1 MFSCCFWKA
10 SVETKAPRGVAGVSA
25 HREASVEHPQV
36 KYAATQFVLDLTSVK
51 IGPHFALR
59 PQMLALMLCWIISD
73 ASTSL
78 KWHNSESFWEP
89 EVRVP
94 YSLVSGDMDRPGSY
108 CSIWK
113 GFVPILVFVSFAGF
127 RATYLNSKYTRHQLF
142 KAPLPQENYI
152 KRVKRILFFTP
163 YFGMADWG
171 IGFGSEPFEK
181 CSNKNCFV
189 TNKGNPEDFDAI
201 LFHARNFKGEQV
213 GHESW
218 LSWDMFHWKILTKT
232 DDLCRFLIR
241 EEDDRNRWRF
251 SKI

>member
-1 MFSCCFWKA
+1 
-10 SVETKAPRGVAGVSA
+10 
-25 HREASVEHPQV
+25 
-36 KYAATQFVLDLTSVK
+36 
-51 IGPHFALR
+51 
-59 PQMLALMLCWIISD
+59 
-73 ASTSL
+73 
-78 KWHNSESFWEP
+78 
-89 EVRVP
+89 
-94 YSLVSGDMDRPGSY
+94 MDRPGSY

-213 GHESW
+213 SHDCHETC
-218 LSWDMFHWKILTKT
+218 FIGK
-232 DDLCRFLIR
+232 
-241 EEDDRNRWRF
+241 F
-251 SKI
+251 SQKLMICVDS

>member
-1 MFSCCFWKA
+1 M
-10 SVETKAPRGVAGVSA
+10 
-25 HREASVEHPQV
+25 
-36 KYAATQFVLDLTSVK
+36 
-51 IGPHFALR
+51 
-59 PQMLALMLCWIISD
+59 IISA
-73 ASTSL
+73 ASGMTQLWMILRIGRFHIS
-78 KWHNSESFWEP
+78 WFQAMNWS
-89 EVRVP
+89 
-94 YSLVSGDMDRPGSY
+94 VSN

-113 GFVPILVFVSFAGF
+113 GFVPILVLVSFVWFG
-127 RATYLNSKYTRHQLF
+127 TSHLNSKYTHRPL
-142 KAPLPQENYI
+142 KAPVPQENYM
-152 KRVKRILFFTP
+152 KRVKRILFFNP
-163 YFGMADWG
+163 PWWIDFGLG
-171 IGFGSEPFEK
+171 PFEK
-181 CSNKNCFV
+181 CPNKNCFV

>member
-1 MFSCCFWKA
+1 
-10 SVETKAPRGVAGVSA
+10 
-25 HREASVEHPQV
+25 
-36 KYAATQFVLDLTSVK
+36 
-51 IGPHFALR
+51 
-59 PQMLALMLCWIISD
+59 MLALMLCWIISV

-89 EVRVP
+89 EIKVS
-94 YSLVSGDMDRPGSY
+94 YSLVPGDMDRPGSY
-108 CSIWK
+108 CSMWK

-181 CSNKNCFV
+181 CSDKNCFV

-251 SKI
+251 FKNLDFLQLHLNFFPFLQLYVFVSKESPIHDQSKKWSRFLWYYHTFFQMIHSRS

>member
-1 MFSCCFWKA
+1 
-10 SVETKAPRGVAGVSA
+10 
-25 HREASVEHPQV
+25 
-36 KYAATQFVLDLTSVK
+36 
-51 IGPHFALR
+51 
-59 PQMLALMLCWIISD
+59 MLCWIISD

-89 EVRVP
+89 EIKVS
-94 YSLVSGDMDRPGSY
+94 YSLVPGDMDRPGSY

-163 YFGMADWG
+163 YFGMPDWG
-171 IGFGSEPFEK
+171 IGFGSDPFEK
-181 CSNKNCFV
+181 CSDKNCFV

-213 GHESW
+213 SHDCHETCFIGKFSQKLMICVDSW
-218 LSWDMFHWKILTKT
+218 SEKKT
-232 DDLCRFLIR
+232 TGTG
-241 EEDDRNRWRF
+241 EDF